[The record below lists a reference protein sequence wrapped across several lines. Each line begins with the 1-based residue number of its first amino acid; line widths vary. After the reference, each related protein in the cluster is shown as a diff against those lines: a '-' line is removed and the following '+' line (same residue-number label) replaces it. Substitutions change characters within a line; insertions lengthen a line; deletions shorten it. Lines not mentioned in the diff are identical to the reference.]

1 MKNSKRT
8 KDLIREQE
16 DSVSQVNLY
25 LIASFYGDSNVN

>member
-16 DSVSQVNLY
+16 DSVSPVNLY
-25 LIASFYGDSNVN
+25 LIASFYGDKI